1 LQYAPNKIIIN
12 GYTDEQIGH
21 DIFIM
26 IDRGLLEGKVLV
38 YHICIVLVLKLGQR
52 GLLSKDMNLLTLQDQ
67 SLFGRK

>member
-1 LQYAPNKIIIN
+1 MQYAPNKIIIN

-26 IDRGLLEGKVLV
+26 IDGGLVEGKVSM
-38 YHICIVLVLKLGQR
+38 YHLCIVLLLKRGQR

>member
-1 LQYAPNKIIIN
+1 
-12 GYTDEQIGH
+12 
-21 DIFIM
+21 M